1 MRKLSEVCKLVG
13 VTRRTLQEYAN
24 PKVDLLQP
32 TRKTEAGYWM
42 YDDAAVQRLVLIQIF
57 VEAGYERK
65 KIKAILDSDDFDLEL
80 EFEKITDILKAK
92 RKQIDG
98 MINTMETIKMSFK
111 LPLSSVE
118 ALSKMDFT
126 RIYKEKSFV
135 DCFEESVAHT
145 AEYTEQDKEDASKYL
160 PMWYL
165 VTAIG
170 CLKDSPADSE
180 EVQSCVLNFLENI
193 IQLGMFEEE
202 DMTDE
207 NGNPYPQEVMV
218 YVAALAMEEAID
230 DMMSD
235 TEVKNMIEIQCGD
248 GAQEFIKLAFHA
260 YSLSHE
266 YLEEKYDLS

>member
-1 MRKLSEVCKLVG
+1 MKKLSEVCKLVG

-32 TRKTEAGYWM
+32 TQKTEAGYWM
-42 YDDAAVQRLVLIQIF
+42 YDDAAVQRLALIQIF

-65 KIKAILDSDDFDLEL
+65 KIKAILDSDDFD
-80 EFEKITDILKAK
+80 FESEIDKIIDILKAK

-98 MINTMETIKMSFK
+98 MINTMENIKTSFR

-145 AEYTEQDKEDASKYL
+145 AEYSEQDKEDALKYL

-170 CLKDSPADSE
+170 CLKESPADSE
-180 EVQSCVLNFLENI
+180 AVQSCVLNFLENL

-207 NGNPYPQEVMV
+207 NGNPYPQEVML
-218 YVAALAMEEAID
+218 YMAALAMEEAID
-230 DMMSD
+230 DMIND
-235 TEVKNMIEIQCGD
+235 TDVKNMIEMQCGD
-248 GAQEFIKLAFHA
+248 GAQEFIKLALHA
-260 YSLSHE
+260 YSLAHE